1 MFLVRAFVIY
11 LETNAKNVVVQY
23 FLSLRAPN
31 TVSGTAGAPSGTAG
45 APPAMSC
52 APSGMAG
59 APLGTAGAP
68 SGTAGAPS
76 GTAGQSR
83 QVSP

>member
-11 LETNAKNVVVQY
+11 LETDAKNVVVPY
-23 FLSLRAPN
+23 FLSLRALN
-31 TVSGTAGAPSGTAG
+31 TVSGTAGARSGTAG
-45 APPAMSC
+45 ARS
-52 APSGMAG
+52 
-59 APLGTAGAP
+59 GTAGAP

-76 GTAGQSR
+76 GLVGEPSGTAGQSR

>member
-1 MFLVRAFVIY
+1 MFLVQAFVIY
-11 LETNAKNVVVQY
+11 LETDTKNVVVSY

-31 TVSGTAGAPSGTAG
+31 TVSGTAGAPSATAG
-45 APPAMSC
+45 ARSGTAD
-52 APSGMAG
+52 APS
-59 APLGTAGAP
+59 GTAGAP
-68 SGTAGAPS
+68 SGLVGEPS

>member
-1 MFLVRAFVIY
+1 MFLVQAFVIY
-11 LETNAKNVVVQY
+11 LETDTKNVVVSY

-31 TVSGTAGAPSGTAG
+31 TVSGTAGALSGTAGAPSGTAG
-45 APPAMSC
+45 ALS
-52 APSGMAG
+52 
-59 APLGTAGAP
+59 GTAGAP